1 MVGGR
6 VRGMWESWRSFA
18 GDNDGGIVMNGGEV
32 GETRVLHQIY
42 GIKRLVSH
50 GNVEW
55 MWEMRN

>member
-1 MVGGR
+1 
-6 VRGMWESWRSFA
+6 MWESWRSFA